1 MDENGEVDVVDF
13 SDLSANFGRDAASY
27 AEGNI
32 DLITGVTQVDF
43 LLLSD
48 NFGKTPG
55 VAAVPEPT
63 GFVLAWLCLLGIV
76 AVRRRRRR

>member
-1 MDENGEVDVVDF
+1 MDGNGEVDVVDF
-13 SDLSANFGRDAASY
+13 SDLSANFGRNAASY

-48 NFGKTPG
+48 NFDKTPG
-55 VAAVPEPT
+55 VAAVPEPN
-63 GFVLAWLCLLGIV
+63 GCVLVWLGLV
-76 AVRRRRRR
+76 WYRRKRA